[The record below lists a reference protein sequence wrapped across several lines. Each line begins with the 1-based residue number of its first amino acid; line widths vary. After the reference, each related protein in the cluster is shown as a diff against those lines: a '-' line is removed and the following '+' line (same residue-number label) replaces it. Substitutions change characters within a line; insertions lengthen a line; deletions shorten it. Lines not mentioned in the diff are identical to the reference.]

1 MKTQREYVK
10 NVTVFTK
17 EVVSVRFACRLTV
30 RTQMRILWLVMN
42 VTCGFISSALVWLKT
57 NWQLWKNTF
66 VHFARKRRQLV
77 SLEFKL
83 QVLELPKVALLELV
97 KVRSDY

>member
-17 EVVSVRFACRLTV
+17 EVVSVRFACRHTV
-30 RTQMRILWLVMN
+30 RTQMRILWLVMSA
-42 VTCGFISSALVWLKT
+42 TCGFISNVLGWRKT

-66 VHFARKRRQLV
+66 VHFAKKRRLLV
-77 SLEFKL
+77 ALEFKS

-97 KVRSDY
+97 KVRSEY